1 MKSKLIKEEV
11 QKKVLGLGKVEKVTG
26 IKVTENLYSGTEKM
40 RIESCQKQCKSSGGI
55 EQDELKNF
63 WDLKGK

>member
-1 MKSKLIKEEV
+1 M
-11 QKKVLGLGKVEKVTG
+11 GKVEKVTG